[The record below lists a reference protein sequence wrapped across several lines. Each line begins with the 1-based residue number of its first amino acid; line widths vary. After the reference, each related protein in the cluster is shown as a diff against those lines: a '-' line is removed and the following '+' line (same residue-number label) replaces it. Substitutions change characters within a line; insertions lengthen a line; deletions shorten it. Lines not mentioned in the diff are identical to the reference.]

1 MNAADPPATRLHHR
15 AALAQYRRRAAVYD
29 LELKLFEPARRAAIE
44 RLALRSGEVVFD
56 VGCGTGLSLP
66 LLRQAVG
73 AKGHIVGIEQSPEMM
88 ALARQRVRQ
97 YGWRNITLIEAP
109 VAEATMA
116 RSANA
121 ALCHFTHDILRDPA
135 ALAKIVAQLRPGA
148 RVVAC
153 GLKWA
158 PPWAWP
164 VNLFVFG
171 AALRS
176 VSSLAGLSQPWSLL
190 AGHLSDVQV
199 ETLMAGAVFLAS
211 GVLHPPA
218 SSRTTPPSVRRR

>member
-1 MNAADPPATRLHHR
+1 MTTSDPPATASDNS

-44 RLALRSGEVVFD
+44 QLALRGSEVVFD

-97 YGWRNITLIEAP
+97 HGWRNVTLIEAP
-109 VAEATMA
+109 VADAAIA

-121 ALCHFTHDILRDPA
+121 ALFHFTHDILRDPA
-135 ALAKIVAQLRPGA
+135 ALDNVVAHVRPGA

-153 GLKWA
+153 GLQWA
-158 PPWAWP
+158 RPWAWP

-190 AGHLSDVQV
+190 AGHLSDMHV
-199 ETLMAGAVFLAS
+199 EPLMAGAVFLAS
-211 GVLHPPA
+211 GVARGHRA
-218 SSRTTPPSVRRR
+218 S

>member
-121 ALCHFTHDILRDPA
+121 ALCHFTTTSCATR
-135 ALAKIVAQLRPGA
+135 
-148 RVVAC
+148 
-153 GLKWA
+153 
-158 PPWAWP
+158 
-164 VNLFVFG
+164 
-171 AALRS
+171 LRS
-176 VSSLAGLSQPWSLL
+176 PRSWRSFG
-190 AGHLSDVQV
+190 
-199 ETLMAGAVFLAS
+199 
-211 GVLHPPA
+211 PA
-218 SSRTTPPSVRRR
+218 PGSSRAA

>member
-1 MNAADPPATRLHHR
+1 MNTSDPPATASGNS

-44 RLALRSGEVVFD
+44 RLALHSGNVVFD

-73 AKGHIVGIEQSPEMM
+73 ARGHIVGIEQSPEMM
-88 ALARQRVRQ
+88 ALARQRVQ
-97 YGWRNITLIEAP
+97 QHGWRNVTLIQAP
-109 VAEATMA
+109 VAEAA
-116 RSANA
+116 IERRANA
-121 ALCHFTHDILRDPA
+121 ALFHFTHDILRDPA
-135 ALAKIVAQLRPGA
+135 ALDNIAAHLRPGA

-153 GLKWA
+153 GLQWA

-164 VNLFVFG
+164 LNLFVFG

-176 VSSLAGLSQPWSLL
+176 VSSLAGLGQPWSLL
-190 AGHLSDVQV
+190 AGHLSGLTV
-199 ETLMAGAVFLAS
+199 EPLMAGAVFLAS
-211 GVLHPPA
+211 GLLHNRPA
-218 SSRTTPPSVRRR
+218 A